1 MDGSNFPFARLY
13 SLRSAVIT
21 CITFSLVGVSVVFLV
36 HLLVCLKE
44 IKIIIERLIDCN
56 Y

>member
-21 CITFSLVGVSVVFLV
+21 CITFSLVGVSVVFFSSFVGLF
-36 HLLVCLKE
+36 K
-44 IKIIIERLIDCN
+44 RN
-56 Y
+56 